1 MKERDVDEIIE
12 IMWLLREE
20 SKPATDQ
27 SIHERAIAHHVCV
40 DGFEMPSSIS
50 QSAHTGIDMG
60 LLKSDGVSYVLTGSG
75 ENHARGIIR
84 RHRLAEKLF
93 YEVLE
98 VPHEQSEA
106 AACDFEH
113 ILGDEVVDRVCAF
126 LGHPE
131 VCPHG
136 KKIPRGKCCSQM
148 SPTDEKSVFP
158 LVSAEI
164 SAKVVVS
171 FISSKKPEVVRKLTT
186 FGIMP
191 GRTITLVQKGTAIV
205 LGVGENTIALDK
217 SIAESIYVK
226 TAQ

>member
-12 IMWLLREE
+12 IMWLLKEE
-20 SKPATDQ
+20 NKPATDE
-27 SIHERAIAHHVCV
+27 SIRVRAMAHHFCV

-50 QSAHTGIDMG
+50 RSARSGIALG
-60 LLKSDGVSYVLTGSG
+60 LLKADGEVYTLTEKG
-75 ENHARGIIR
+75 ETHARGIIR

-98 VPHEQSEA
+98 VPREQSEA

-113 ILGDEVVDRVCAF
+113 ILGDDVVDRVCAF

-136 KKIPRGKCCSQM
+136 KKIPRGKCCAKLSE
-148 SPTDEKSVFP
+148 TVETGVFP
-158 LVSAEI
+158 LISAEI
-164 SAKVVVS
+164 SSKVVVS

-191 GRTITLVQKGTAIV
+191 GSTITLIQKGTAIV
-205 LGVGENTIALDK
+205 LGVGENTIAIDK
-217 SIAESIYVK
+217 SIAEFIYVK
-226 TAQ
+226 AAK